1 MDNHTHCITCT
12 GAPRIAPA
20 SRSLRRPSERRLTR
34 SCSWDR
40 CTSPPPSS
48 CQMHWTT
55 WKRSGRRR
63 TGAADRSTSQVL
75 LASPRDSRG
84 FEVCPRHSAYVE
96 VDEGDWQNN
105 ATMQFFDSRRLWH
118 QEYVCGTRTG
128 FHSTVGIC
136 STVCAKGPSHLPTKL
151 QPAEYFRCLSP
162 PKAGRGTKS
171 TSAGREP
178 ASTRW

>member
-1 MDNHTHCITCT
+1 MVMQL
-12 GAPRIAPA
+12 G
-20 SRSLRRPSERRLTR
+20 
-34 SCSWDR
+34 
-40 CTSPPPSS
+40 
-48 CQMHWTT
+48 QMHIATAFVMPDALDNVEEEWGGEERVQPT
-55 WKRSGRRR
+55 
-63 TGAADRSTSQVL
+63 DRQVKSCL
-75 LASPRDSRG
+75 PHPVTAVGLR
-84 FEVCPRHSAYVE
+84 
-96 VDEGDWQNN
+96 
-105 ATMQFFDSRRLWH
+105 H
-118 QEYVCGTRTG
+118 QEFVCGTRTG